1 MYDDRRA
8 FGFYMNGN
16 GEVTHP
22 HSSPPPGLS
31 SSGASPV
38 VDWSEIR
45 HDLVRFV
52 NGRVGSHESAEDIV
66 QNVLE
71 RFHRADRASVA
82 SPKTWLYRAARNAI
96 VDHYRTR
103 AGTRTLPDDFG
114 PEIGDLQDEAR
125 PDAGPNAATQSLAR
139 CLRPFITQLPDHYR
153 DAVTMV
159 DLDGTTNAVAARSER
174 VSVSG
179 MKSRVQR
186 GRAHLADLIQDCCV
200 VTTTADGAVSS
211 FERRESQS
219 SCGC

>member
-1 MYDDRRA
+1 
-8 FGFYMNGN
+8 MNGN
-16 GEVTHP
+16 REVTELR
-22 HSSPPPGLS
+22 SSAPPELS
-31 SSGASPV
+31 SSRTSPA
-38 VDWSEIR
+38 VDWSEMS

-52 NGRVGSHESAEDIV
+52 NGRVESRESAEDIV
-66 QNVLE
+66 QDVLE
-71 RFHRADRASVA
+71 RFHRVDRASVA
-82 SPKTWLYRAARNAI
+82 SPKAWLYRAARNAV
-96 VDHYRTR
+96 VDHYRIR
-103 AGTRTLPDDFG
+103 AGTLTLPDDFG
-114 PEIGDLQDEAR
+114 SEIGDRLDESR

-153 DAVTMV
+153 SAVTMV
-159 DLDGTTNAVAARSER
+159 DLDGTTNAVAARAER

-211 FERRESQS
+211 FERREPQS